1 MIDRDKLIDFMLDP
15 KNYPNKPNYIKHI
28 ETHISQVFIA
38 DDKVYKIKKPVNFGF
53 LDFTTL
59 AKRRFY
65 CKREVELNSRL
76 IKGLYLGVVTIYLT
90 KEGHFSFDKKKGY
103 SVAEYAV
110 LMNYIPQDLIL
121 YEKIQNGDI
130 LYSQLMQIGAYIA
143 HFHKTLSPK
152 KTKESIYKNT
162 VFSCEENF
170 IQIEPYIGRTI
181 DKACFD
187 RLLQYTRQFLKENK
201 KGFYE
206 RRKRGYVK
214 EIHGDLHSQHIC
226 LTDPPIIF
234 DCIEFNNRFR
244 IDDVLNDIAFLLMD
258 LEYNGRHDL
267 SRAVRKGYEESYK
280 DVIDQAFLKFYKVY
294 RAVVRGKVEGFI
306 SDNLSGEQKDRIM
319 KKARDYFHLADY
331 YISKEADFNP
341 VIFFGVPGTGKSS
354 LAKEFS
360 DKFVIIRSDEIRKEI
375 SGIKKT
381 EHVYAGYGE
390 GIYTSDFT
398 MKTYETMINRMLEYV
413 GSNKRVILD
422 ATFIKRWQRHKVVE
436 TCYKKG
442 LNPFFV
448 YCVTN
453 EEILKKRI
461 KERQTKGDDISDA
474 HEEILLRQLREF
486 EAPIEIP
493 SFRIMKIDTS
503 QGKEKIVS
511 MLKEFL

>member
-1 MIDRDKLIDFMLDP
+1 MIDKDALIDFMINP
-15 KNYPNKPNYIKHI
+15 ESYPNRPEHVKHL
-28 ETHISQVFIA
+28 ETHISHVFIA

-76 IKGLYLGVVTIYLT
+76 TKGLYLGVVPIYLT
-90 KEGHFSFDKKKGY
+90 KEGNFSFDKKKGY
-103 SVAEYAV
+103 SIIEYAV
-110 LMNYIPQDLIL
+110 LMNYIPEKLIL
-121 YEKIQNGDI
+121 YKKIQKGES
-130 LYSQLMQIGAYIA
+130 LYSQLEHIGAHIA
-143 HFHKTLSPK
+143 HFHKKLPPK
-152 KTKESIYKNT
+152 ETKESIYKNT

-170 IQIEPYIGRTI
+170 MQIEPYIGKTI

-187 RLLQYTRQFLKENK
+187 RLLLYTRHFLEENK
-201 KGFYE
+201 KSFYE
-206 RRKRGYVK
+206 RKKRGYIK

-226 LTDPPIIF
+226 LTHPPIIF

-244 IDDVLNDIAFLLMD
+244 IDDILNDIAFLLMD

-267 SRAVRKGYEESYK
+267 SKIVKKSYEENYK
-280 DVIDQAFLKFYKVY
+280 DVMNEAFLKFYKVY
-294 RAVVRGKVEGFI
+294 RAIVRGKVEGFI
-306 SDNLSGEQKDRIM
+306 SDNLSGEQKDKII

-331 YISKEADFNP
+331 YISKEAEFNP
-341 VIFFGVPGTGKSS
+341 VVFFGISGTGKSS

-360 DKFVIIRSDEIRKEI
+360 NKFVIIRSDEIRKEI
-375 SGIKKT
+375 AGLTKT
-381 EHVYAGYGE
+381 EHVYTGYGE
-390 GIYTSDFT
+390 GIYKSEFT
-398 MKTYETMINRMLEYV
+398 KKTYETMIDRMLEYV
-413 GSNKRVILD
+413 DSNKRVILD
-422 ATFIKRWQRHKVVE
+422 ATFIKSWQRQKVIE
-436 TCYKKG
+436 ICSEKG

-448 YCVTN
+448 YCIAN

-461 KERQTKGDDISDA
+461 KERQKKGNDISDA
-474 HEEILLRQLREF
+474 HEEILLKQLQEF

-503 QGKEKIVS
+503 EEKEKIVS